1 MAVLKRILSEP
12 LLHFLVLALAI
23 FGIYAALNPA
33 SSERTGQI
41 VVTNGRV
48 EQLAER
54 FARTWQRA
62 PSPTELKALIDE
74 FVKEEVYYREALALG
89 LDKDDT
95 LIRRRLRL
103 KLEFLIEAEADS
115 RVPTDE
121 QLSAYMLANPRR
133 FEIDPKV
140 AFRQVFFDPARRGNK
155 IHQDIASAL
164 EALRTTP
171 DMDLAETGDA
181 TLLPGEF
188 PLTDTANIGHS
199 FGSGFSDAIAKAP
212 AGTWL
217 GPISSAYGLHLVQ
230 VTERSAASTPPLGDI
245 RSVVI
250 REWTNARRKEIEDA
264 RFNLLLSRYQVRI
277 DPPKQAEERR

>member
-23 FGIYAALNPA
+23 FGIYAVLNPA

-41 VVTNGRV
+41 VVSSGRV

-62 PSPTELKALIDE
+62 PSPTELKALVDD

-103 KLEFLIEAEADS
+103 KLEFLSEAEADS

-140 AFRQVFFDPARRGNK
+140 AFRQIFFDPARRGNK
-155 IHQDIASAL
+155 ITQDIASAL
-164 EALRTTP
+164 EALRATP
-171 DMDLAETGDA
+171 DMELAEAGDA
-181 TLLPGEF
+181 TLLPAEF
-188 PLTDTANIGHS
+188 PLTDAANIGHS

-217 GPISSAYGLHLVQ
+217 GPISSAYGLHLVL
-230 VTERSAASTPPLGDI
+230 VTERSAASTPPLADI

-264 RFNLLLSRYQVRI
+264 RFNRLLSRYHVRI
-277 DPPKQAEERR
+277 ELPKQAGERR